1 MLTLASILA
10 TTALLSLSMLLMLA
24 SLLRTGIAGIREWF
38 FANICLVIAL
48 PLFILRGAIPD
59 LLSIV
64 LANAL
69 LVTAC
74 SGYYAGCARF
84 LGRPAHWRRL
94 AAAIA
99 ILSAV
104 IAVWTYGDDN
114 FVIRVLAITTF
125 NAFIFTAT
133 AVLLLRHRPLNRHPH
148 PYWFAASVALLF
160 AICQVLRGIYF
171 SAIEPPDD
179 LMNFDTIWNVVL
191 LSIGAVALPT
201 MTMAAV
207 MMVHDAMLAS
217 VEDAANHDHMTG
229 ALSRRWLEAIAR
241 EQIMR
246 AQRTGKPLSLLI
258 IDLDHF
264 KHINDTHGH
273 AVGDEVLR
281 EFAHVTIASLRD
293 GDALG
298 RLGGEE
304 FGVLLPNTDTEVAI
318 KIANR
323 LREQSQ
329 QHVISGSFGACNYSI
344 SIGVATVRAG
354 ESFDLLSARA
364 DRALYFAKN
373 NGRNRVEAERD
384 EEKGEARQGENYISA
399 TT

>member
-1 MLTLASILA
+1 MLTIASILV
-10 TTALLSLSMLLMLA
+10 TTALLSLTMLLMLG
-24 SLLRTGIAGIREWF
+24 SLLRTGINGVREWF
-38 FANICLVIAL
+38 IANICLVLAL

-59 LLSIV
+59 LFSIV
-64 LANAL
+64 VANIL
-69 LVTAC
+69 LVMSC
-74 SGYYAGCARF
+74 SCYYAGCALF

-94 AAAIA
+94 AAAITT
-99 ILSAV
+99 LTGV
-104 IAVWTYGDDN
+104 IVIWTYVGEN
-114 FVIRVLAITTF
+114 FPMRVLVISTF
-125 NAFIFTAT
+125 NAIIFAAT

-148 PYWFAASVALLF
+148 PYWFAAAVAMLF
-160 AICQVLRGIYF
+160 AICQVLRGAYF
-171 SAIEPPDD
+171 SLFATADN
-179 LMNFDTIWNVVL
+179 LMNSDTIWNVAL
-191 LSIGAVALPT
+191 LSIGAVAVPT
-201 MTMAAV
+201 MTMAAI

-229 ALSRRWLEAIAR
+229 ALSRKWLETIAR

-281 EFAHVTIASLRD
+281 EFAHITIASLRD

-329 QHVISGSFGACNYSI
+329 QHVISGSFGVCNYSI
-344 SIGVATVRAG
+344 SIGVATARSG
-354 ESFDLLSARA
+354 ENFDLLSARA
-364 DRALYFAKN
+364 DRALYLAKN
-373 NGRNRVEAERD
+373 NGRNRVEAEPNGTGK
-384 EEKGEARQGENYISA
+384 EVLQEVLVGGV
-399 TT
+399 

>member
-10 TTALLSLSMLLMLA
+10 TTALLSLTMLLMLGF
-24 SLLRTGIAGIREWF
+24 LLRTGIAGIREWF
-38 FANICLVIAL
+38 VSNICLVFAL

-64 LANAL
+64 VANTL
-69 LVTAC
+69 LVMSC

-94 AAAIA
+94 FAAIA
-99 ILSAV
+99 ILTTA
-104 IAVWTYGDDN
+104 IAIWTYGDEN
-114 FVIRVLAITTF
+114 FRMRVLAISAF
-125 NAFIFTAT
+125 NAIMFAST

-148 PYWFAASVALLF
+148 PYWFAATVAMLF
-160 AICQVLRGIYF
+160 ALCQVLRGFYF
-171 SAIEPPDD
+171 SSAVSQDN
-179 LMNFDTIWNVVL
+179 LMSSGTIWNVTL
-191 LSIGAVALPT
+191 LSMGAVALPI
-201 MTMAAV
+201 MTMAAI

-229 ALSRRWLEAIAR
+229 ALSRKWLETIAR
-241 EQIMR
+241 DQIMR

-281 EFAHVTIASLRD
+281 EFARITLISLRD

-304 FGVLLPNTDTEVAI
+304 FGVLLPNTNTELAI

-323 LREQSQ
+323 LRDQSQ
-329 QHVISGSFGACNYSI
+329 QHSISGSFGVCNYSI
-344 SIGVATVRAG
+344 SIGVASARSN
-354 ESFDLLSARA
+354 ENFDLLSARA
-364 DRALYFAKN
+364 DRALYLAKN
-373 NGRNRVEAERD
+373 NGRNRVEAEQNGA
-384 EEKGEARQGENYISA
+384 GE
-399 TT
+399 

>member
-10 TTALLSLSMLLMLA
+10 TTTLLSLCMLLMLA
-24 SLLRTGIAGIREWF
+24 SLLRTGIAGIREWV
-38 FANICLVIAL
+38 FANTNLIVAL
-48 PLFILRGAIPD
+48 PLFILRDAIPD

-64 LANAL
+64 VANAL

-74 SGYYAGCARF
+74 CGYYAGCARF
-84 LGRPAHWRRL
+84 LGRPPHWRRL
-94 AAAIA
+94 AAVIA

-104 IAVWTYGDDN
+104 MVIWTYGDNN
-114 FVIRVLAITTF
+114 FVVRVFAITTF
-125 NAFIFTAT
+125 NALIFTAT
-133 AVLLLRHRPLNRHPH
+133 AIILLRHRPLNRHPH

-160 AICQVLRGIYF
+160 AICQMLRGVYF
-171 SAIEPPDD
+171 GLIDPADS
-179 LMNFDTIWNVVL
+179 LMNFDTIWNIAL
-191 LSIGAVALPT
+191 LSIGAVALPA
-201 MTMAAV
+201 MTMAAI

-229 ALSRRWLEAIAR
+229 ALSRKWLETIAR

-281 EFAHVTIASLRD
+281 EFARITIASLRD

-399 TT
+399 AT

>member
-10 TTALLSLSMLLMLA
+10 TTALLSLTMLLMLG
-24 SLLRTGIAGIREWF
+24 SLLRTGIAGVREWF
-38 FANICLVIAL
+38 IANICLVIAL
-48 PLFILRGAIPD
+48 PLFILRDAIPD

-64 LANAL
+64 LANTL

-74 SGYYAGCARF
+74 SCYYAGCARF
-84 LGRPAHWRRL
+84 LCRPVHWRRL

-99 ILSAV
+99 TLT
-104 IAVWTYGDDN
+104 IAITVWTYGDGN
-114 FVIRVLAITTF
+114 FSMRVIAISTF
-125 NAFIFTAT
+125 NSTIFATT
-133 AVLLLRHRPLNRHPH
+133 AVLLLHHRPLNRHPH
-148 PYWFAASVALLF
+148 PYWFAAAVAALF
-160 AICQVLRGIYF
+160 AVCQVLRGFYF
-171 SAIEPPDD
+171 SSATSPDN
-179 LMNFDTIWNVVL
+179 LISSDTILNVTL
-191 LSIGAVALPT
+191 LSMGAVAVPM
-201 MTMAAV
+201 MTMVAI

-217 VEDAANHDHMTG
+217 VEDAVNHDHMTG
-229 ALSRRWLEAIAR
+229 ALSRKWLETITR
-241 EQIMR
+241 DQLMR

-281 EFAHVTIASLRD
+281 EFTRITLASLRD

-329 QHVISGSFGACNYSI
+329 QHSISGSFGVCNYSI
-344 SIGVATVRAG
+344 SIGVATARAG
-354 ESFDLLSARA
+354 ENFDLLCARA
-364 DRALYFAKN
+364 DRALYLAKN
-373 NGRNRVEAERD
+373 NGRNRVEAEQNGVA
-384 EEKGEARQGENYISA
+384 EQLTQEAA
-399 TT
+399 